1 MSPEENSQPDG
12 ILPLAGGAKA
22 EFLVVGKLRR
32 PHGIRGEII
41 LEVLTDFPERLHRG
55 LVVYVGP
62 QHQPLRLSSLR
73 QIEGGLLI
81 AFQGYKDREAA
92 GELRNQLVMV
102 RADDRP
108 PLEEGEYYHH
118 QIMGLRVVNEGGQF
132 LGQVVEILETGAN
145 DVLVIR
151 PEQGQELLLPMLES
165 TILSVNLERGELQVH
180 LLPGLKLGEEE
191 AD

>member
-12 ILPLAGGAKA
+12 ILPPAGGAKA

-62 QHQPLRLSSLR
+62 QHQPLRLRSLR

-81 AFQGYKDREAA
+81 AFQGYADREAA

-165 TILSVNLERGELQVH
+165 TILSVNLDRGELQVH